1 MNILDNITYLC
12 INKIMFLRHCS
23 VIHLLMFI
31 FMKFHASVY
40 IIVLEVQGIDSFE
53 EKANATSNFK
63 GYLPDFRNILIALN
77 SVAYNFQV

>member
-1 MNILDNITYLC
+1 
-12 INKIMFLRHCS
+12 
-23 VIHLLMFI
+23 MFI
-31 FMKFHASVY
+31 FMKFHASMY

-53 EKANATSNFK
+53 EKANATSHFK

>member
-1 MNILDNITYLC
+1 
-12 INKIMFLRHCS
+12 
-23 VIHLLMFI
+23 MFI
-31 FMKFHASVY
+31 FMKFHASVYMY

-53 EKANATSNFK
+53 EKANATSHFK

>member
-1 MNILDNITYLC
+1 MNILDNISYLC
-12 INKIMFLRHCS
+12 INKI
-23 VIHLLMFI
+23 
-31 FMKFHASVY
+31 KFN

-53 EKANATSNFK
+53 EKANATSHFK